1 MRIFC
6 KQFEV
11 TEGVQC
17 EVPAEWDPDKDVKA
31 TLHDVDESTDVERC
45 PLQCAGTANNL
56 GAPGC
61 CEFHDDGKCK
71 WKKTDVLQKGSV
83 NVRSIVCED

>member
-1 MRIFC
+1 MRIYC

-11 TEGVQC
+11 TEGVRC

-31 TLHDVDESTDVERC
+31 NLITVADSTPVEKC
-45 PLQCAGTANNL
+45 PLQCAGKANNL

-61 CEFHDDGKCK
+61 CEFHDDGSCK
-71 WKKTDVLQKGSV
+71 WKKTDVLQKGSE
-83 NVRSIVCED
+83 NVRAIVCED